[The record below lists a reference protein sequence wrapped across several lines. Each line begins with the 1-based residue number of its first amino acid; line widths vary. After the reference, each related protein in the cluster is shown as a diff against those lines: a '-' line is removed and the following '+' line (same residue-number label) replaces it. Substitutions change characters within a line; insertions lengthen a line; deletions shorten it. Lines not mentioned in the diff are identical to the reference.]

1 MNRPTRV
8 RVRCGPPHDEC
19 PDPPPITGAT
29 VGNLVAEIV
38 DFSMIGSI
46 GRTAGQIFVLNQPA
60 KIRKI
65 ARAALRP
72 PMRIACDLS
81 ERPFND
87 V

>member
-1 MNRPTRV
+1 MNRCAGRV
-8 RVRCGPPHDEC
+8 PERARRVC
-19 PDPPPITGAT
+19 PSGRD
-29 VGNLVAEIV
+29 V
-38 DFSMIGSI
+38 DQPCEHGHYYRDSEKHLRNDFR
-46 GRTAGQIFVLNQPA
+46 RTAGQIFVLNQPA

-72 PMRIACDLS
+72 PMRIACDRS